1 MLETKISLPS
11 EPLVPSDNI
20 HDVPNSKC
28 EVEKGAVSVVNVP
41 NRVAEETHQMPL
53 QCSIPLKLNGATAS
67 VVPINVEN
75 ISSLMQVIPDDEIP
89 RIQQFKLPIQVN

>member
-11 EPLVPSDNI
+11 EPLVPSDNT

-28 EVEKGAVSVVNVP
+28 VVEKGAVSVVNVP
-41 NRVAEETHQMPL
+41 NRVVEETHQMPL